1 MQRILISGASKGV
14 GRAIAMALAKS
25 RSCALGLIARS
36 ADGLASVV
44 DELQQYDC
52 ICESYVG
59 NVGDPVFISAT
70 VARFKQAFGG
80 IDLLVNNA
88 GVGTFSTVDQTSFS
102 DWEAMLST
110 NVTGTFL
117 LCKEC
122 VPFMKEAGGHIVTI
136 ASDVS
141 RRTFAGGGGY
151 CATKY
156 AQDALC
162 LALRK
167 EVRQFGIKVTVIYPG
182 LIDTHFHSTPEGD
195 ASHSSWLKAEDIA
208 NTVQYIIDAPARIV
222 IDEVVLHP
230 LSQEY

>member
-1 MQRILISGASKGV
+1 MT
-14 GRAIAMALAKS
+14 LAKS

-36 ADGLASVV
+36 ADGLASIV
-44 DELQQYDC
+44 DELQHYDC
-52 ICESYVG
+52 MYESYVG
-59 NVGDPVFISAT
+59 DVADPQFISST
-70 VARFKQAFGG
+70 VARFKLAFGG
-80 IDLLVNNA
+80 IDLLINNA
-88 GVGTFSTVDQTSFS
+88 GVGTFATVDQLSFS
-102 DWEAMLST
+102 DWEKMFST

-122 VPFMKEAGGHIVTI
+122 VPLMKQVGGHIVTI

-156 AQDALC
+156 AQEALC
-162 LALRK
+162 LSLRK
-167 EVRQFGIKVTVIYPG
+167 EVRQFGIKVTVVYPG

-195 ASHSSWLKAEDIA
+195 ISHSSWLKAEDVA
-208 NTVQYIIDAPARIV
+208 DTVRYIVDAPAHVV

-230 LSQEY
+230 LSQDY